1 MYIREDSPFASSDY
15 DGGTVREPLPS
26 TLEVSQESIEAPGSP
41 IPQQNNQAR
50 ANAAHVQCSTKP
62 ISSYAVMF
70 QSMRSAW
77 KVVQI
82 ILMTCLVS
90 TVIPNTIVQSH
101 LTTLCNFPILSK
113 YYPHCV
119 IPDEHITTPDFV
131 TLAGL
136 QSRMEYVM
144 ERTAGSS
151 KAAVDIKDSEMALRD
166 LGTLVKQSNIAGK
179 DALGRDISHFINEAK
194 IASGNLQRFGSH
206 VWGAVDRILSLNERT
221 LTMLESVSTGR
232 GDIIAHR
239 KGLELIWI
247 QSIELMEKNLR
258 RLIHEAQDN
267 VGLLQRL
274 EERLNN
280 IQDMVYIEIDEISGK
295 ERELRRDLLGELFGT
310 NQDKRRSHDASREL
324 LEAVGLNRKVALR
337 HVTDVLFKLEQMS
350 NDLDGLR
357 ERVAQPLIVA
367 DSSNTSIE
375 EHINSMRSET
385 KRLESGQTRMR
396 EIEDEYRQMK
406 FTSN

>member
-70 QSMRSAW
+70 Q
-77 KVVQI
+77 
-82 ILMTCLVS
+82 
-90 TVIPNTIVQSH
+90 N
-101 LTTLCNFPILSK
+101 
-113 YYPHCV
+113 
-119 IPDEHITTPDFV
+119 EHITTPDFV

-206 VWGAVDRILSLNERT
+206 VWGAVDRILSLNEP
-221 LTMLESVSTGR
+221 
-232 GDIIAHR
+232 HR